1 MHQEQAVA
9 LLVLL
14 KPLLQQVDARPPEM
28 APPTV
33 AVVRT
38 SEAKIKW
45 KTPAWGDATVEYG
58 PTTRYG
64 ATERTRR
71 HARTHRLVLH
81 GLTPGGTYHYRVTSR
96 QTDGDVTVSR
106 DFVFTMPATAMT
118 AVPKSAATR
127 RRQPHSASAAL
138 RRPSSS

>member
-1 MHQEQAVA
+1 MHHEQAVA

-14 KPLLQQVDARPPEM
+14 KPLLQKVDARPPEI

-33 AVVRT
+33 AVVHS

-45 KTPAWGDATVEYG
+45 KTPAWGDASVEYG
-58 PTTRYG
+58 PTSHYG

-71 HARTHRLVLH
+71 HARTHHVVLR
-81 GLTPGGTYHYRVTSR
+81 GLAPGSTYHYRVTTR
-96 QTDGDVTVSR
+96 ETDGDAVVSR
-106 DFVFTMPATAMT
+106 DFVFTTPATVTSVA
-118 AVPKSAATR
+118 PPR
-127 RRQPHSASAAL
+127 RSHSATAAS